1 MGKKEAR
8 MRVRSNKGFTLAE
21 LLISAF
27 IVTITAVGLVG
38 AMSNMAVLNER
49 NRELVFAVDHAQY
62 VLEQINAASFSGLE
76 TAITGGSW
84 DLNANTLS
92 ANPYN
97 FTVLNNESVATNVVT
112 SGDPLRFAVQINWTD
127 KSGSARSFILETL
140 RTN

>member
-1 MGKKEAR
+1 